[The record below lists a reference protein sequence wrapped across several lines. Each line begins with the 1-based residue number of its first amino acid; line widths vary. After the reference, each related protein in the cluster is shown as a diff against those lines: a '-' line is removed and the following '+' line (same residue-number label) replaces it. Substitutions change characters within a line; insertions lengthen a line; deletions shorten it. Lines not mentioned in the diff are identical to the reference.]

1 MKVKISYTIEDS
13 EISNEIAKFIRK
25 ASDKINNSMN
35 GSDELYRRISASF
48 NTNSINLYL
57 NELQDIRRQLTE
69 ADVVLSDCHEILD
82 GLNNLITQQQQ
93 MQQQNAKQQSEQEKI
108 TMPDLEFEA
117 GDE

>member
-35 GSDELYRRISASF
+35 GRDELYRRISASF

-82 GLNNLITQQQQ
+82 GLNNLITQQQ
-93 MQQQNAKQQSEQEKI
+93 MQQQNAKQQSEQEKSA
-108 TMPDLEFEA
+108 MPDLEFEG